1 MPPLLLG
8 RGGGIGGGI
17 GGVMGAWWDC
27 GQIIINV
34 IARNGLVN

>member
-8 RGGGIGGGI
+8 RGGVIGGGM
-17 GGVMGAWWDC
+17 GGVMGARWDS